1 MSASQYSALFLA
13 YSVALLAA
21 LGISWRAPRLWPSG
35 AAPAFPHPWREVAW
49 ALVATAAVLSLGVL
63 YSRGRLFPATSQHRP
78 ALDAINQIVIY
89 APFPLLL
96 VLRRQGPETAWLP
109 RRDIVLR
116 VGIGLGLALLALI
129 VYAVARFGLGVLPQ
143 LVAHV
148 YAPSHVSYLVQVLLE
163 DLSIA
168 ILFVRFRNVLG
179 LRWTLLLV
187 ALLFAAARVP
197 GLLARG
203 EHTSDLWRL
212 IGDVGLGV
220 LGLALLQRLQDVWWF
235 WMVHFA
241 LDMTQFYDLGTA
253 A

>member
-1 MSASQYSALFLA
+1 MKVPALATLA
-13 YSVALLAA
+13 VSVLLAELPKLQTGHPGSRA
-21 LGISWRAPRLWPSG
+21 TSYVAPGNQLSATQLEGAVPVDRWYFLSEVDVEPPARSAAIAILGDSITDGHGVETNTNQRWTDFLLERLKASPATRSLGLLNLGIGGNRL
-35 AAPAFPHPWREVAW
+35 V
-49 ALVATAAVLSLGVL
+49 
-63 YSRGRLFPATSQHRP
+63 
-78 ALDAINQIVIY
+78 D
-89 APFPLLL
+89 
-96 VLRRQGPETAWLP
+96 
-109 RRDIVLR
+109 D
-116 VGIGLGLALLALI
+116 GLGPN
-129 VYAVARFGLGVLPQ
+129 AVARFGLGVLPQ

-187 ALLFAAARVP
+187 ALLFAAAHVP

-203 EHTSDLWRL
+203 GNTSDLWRL

-241 LDMTQFYDLGTA
+241 LDMTQFYDRGTA

>member
-1 MSASQYSALFLA
+1 SASQYSALFLA

-21 LGISWRAPRLWPSG
+21 LGISWR
-35 AAPAFPHPWREVAW
+35 
-49 ALVATAAVLSLGVL
+49 
-63 YSRGRLFPATSQHRP
+63 
-78 ALDAINQIVIY
+78 
-89 APFPLLL
+89 L

-129 VYAVARFGLGVLPQ
+129 VYAVARFGLGGLPQ

-179 LRWTLLLV
+179 LRWTLLLL
-187 ALLFAAARVP
+187 ALLF
-197 GLLARG
+197 
-203 EHTSDLWRL
+203 
-212 IGDVGLGV
+212 
-220 LGLALLQRLQDVWWF
+220 
-235 WMVHFA
+235 
-241 LDMTQFYDLGTA
+241 
-253 A
+253 